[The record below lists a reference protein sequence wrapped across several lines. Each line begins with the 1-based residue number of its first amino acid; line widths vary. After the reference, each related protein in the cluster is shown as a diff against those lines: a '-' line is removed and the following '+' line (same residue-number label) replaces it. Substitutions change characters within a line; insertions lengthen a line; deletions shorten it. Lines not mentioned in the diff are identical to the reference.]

1 MANVIPKSIDVKIR
15 RYVNH
20 QLKARKLEEEV
31 RHWLYKNNYANSL
44 VDMLIDVGLSGDSD
58 GLINFLN
65 GEPDEYGNTVSEFY
79 SDNSLI
85 DEDEY
90 GL

>member
-1 MANVIPKSIDVKIR
+1 MANVIPKSIEEKIR
-15 RYVNH
+15 SYVRH
-20 QLKARKLEEEV
+20 QSKANQLDSEI
-31 RHWLYKNNYANSL
+31 RHWLYKNNYAQAVL
-44 VDMLIDVGLSGDSD
+44 DMLIDSGLSGDSD
-58 GLINFLN
+58 DLIDFLN
-65 GEPDEYGNTVSEFY
+65 GEPDMYGNTISEFR

>member
-1 MANVIPKSIDVKIR
+1 MEKLIPKTIEQKIR
-15 RYVNH
+15 SYVNH
-20 QLKARKLEEEV
+20 QTKANELEEEI

-65 GEPDEYGNTVSEFY
+65 GEPDEYGNNVFEFY
-79 SDNSLI
+79 QDNSLI
-85 DEDEY
+85 DEYDY